1 MSIRD
6 IQEAIRAELDETPSY
21 YDFQVQNFQKDG
33 DLWRIEID
41 PSAVFSE
48 GNRVSVVLDDFF
60 EGAAAW
66 WAGPPKG
73 AGDVLPNGPLP
84 LTTPVSRYSLRV

>member
-21 YDFQVQNFQKDG
+21 YDFQVQNFQKDS
-33 DLWRIEID
+33 DLWRIMID

-48 GNRVSVVLDDFF
+48 GQRVNVVLDDFF
-60 EGAAAW
+60 EGYKMIARFT
-66 WAGPPKG
+66 
-73 AGDVLPNGPLP
+73 
-84 LTTPVSRYSLRV
+84 LTHVTVSH